1 MLNKPV
7 SQSMNSPPTRAVQQ
21 SVTAQGERNP
31 KKWNEAGNIGKPK
44 QFVYRASSGRL

>member
-21 SVTAQGERNP
+21 SVTAQGEGTLKNGMGP
-31 KKWNEAGNIGKPK
+31 EM
-44 QFVYRASSGRL
+44 